1 MKTSKIGAIDIG
13 TSKVCSL
20 IAETDGTGL
29 RVLGIGSVPSQGM
42 QKGQVVNIA
51 EAGESVRA
59 SIRAAEKTAGFRME
73 SAVVTMA
80 GRHVSSGNKRGV
92 ISITG
97 NRKQTVE
104 QKDVERLLEIT
115 RSENIPPEETVLHQI
130 PRYYRVDGQD
140 GVKDPVGMF
149 GYRLDVETHTIT
161 ASVTSLENLAKCII
175 GAGVKIDNVVFEP
188 LASAAAVLTE
198 DEKRDGVLLAD
209 IGGGSTNITV
219 YKNDSVFYSSVI
231 SVAGNQITR
240 DISLGLGLTPELS
253 EEIKVRYGSLVPLP
267 QTEKPKPLVVGG
279 EEIPYEDLFDIIN
292 IRIEELLRLVLL
304 QVNNDTDGELD
315 PAGSLP
321 AGIVVTGGTANLPG
335 LAEMAQNVTHMP
347 CRIGY
352 PPRVSGIA
360 DSISGPEYAAS
371 FGLLL
376 WKLEAPEV
384 FYRQKMNNRV
394 LKNSGIIPRLIRLF
408 GKN

>member
-1 MKTSKIGAIDIG
+1 MKTNKIGAIDIG
-13 TSKVCSL
+13 TTKICSL

-29 RVLGIGSVPSQGM
+29 RVLGIGSVPSKGL

-51 EAGESVRA
+51 EARESVRA
-59 SIRAAEKTAGFRME
+59 SIRAAEKTAGFRMD
-73 SAVVTMA
+73 SAVVSMS
-80 GRHVSSGNKRGV
+80 GKHVSSGNKRGV

-104 QKDVERLLEIT
+104 KKDVERLLEIT
-115 RSENIPPEETVLHQI
+115 RSENMPPEETVLHQI
-130 PRYYRVDGQD
+130 PRYFRVDGQD

-161 ASVTSLENLAKCII
+161 ASVTSLENLTKCVV

-188 LASAAAVLTE
+188 LASAASVLTE

-209 IGGGSTNITV
+209 IGGGTTNIAV
-219 YKNDSVFYSSVI
+219 YKNDSVYYSSVI
-231 SVAGNQITR
+231 SVAGNQISR
-240 DISLGLGLTPELS
+240 DISLGLGLNPELS
-253 EEIKVRYGSLVPLP
+253 EELKVRYGSLIPLP
-267 QTEKPKPLVVGG
+267 QTEKLKPLLVDG
-279 EEIPYEDLFDIIN
+279 EEIAYEDLFDIIH
-292 IRIEELLRLVLL
+292 IRTEELLRLVLL
-304 QVNNDTDGELD
+304 QVNNDTGGELD
-315 PAGSLP
+315 PSTLP
-321 AGIVVTGGTANLPG
+321 AGIVFTGGTANLPG
-335 LAEMAQNVTHMP
+335 IAEMAQQVTQAP

-376 WKLEAPEV
+376 WKMETPEAH
-384 FYRQKMNNRV
+384 YRQKMNNRIFKNTGV
-394 LKNSGIIPRLIRLF
+394 LSRVIRIF
-408 GKN
+408 GK

>member
-13 TSKVCSL
+13 TTKVCSL

-29 RVLGIGSVPSQGM
+29 RVIGIGSVPARGM
-42 QKGQVVNIA
+42 QKGQVVNIP
-51 EAGESVRA
+51 EARESVRA
-59 SIRAAEKTAGFRME
+59 SIKAAEKTAGFQMD

-80 GRHVSSGNKRGV
+80 GKHISSGNKRGV

-104 QKDVERLLEIT
+104 QKDVARLLEIT
-115 RSENIPPEETVLHQI
+115 CSENIPPEETVLHQI
-130 PRYYRVDGQD
+130 PRYFRVDGQD

-161 ASVTSLENLAKCII
+161 ASVTSLENLAKCVI

-188 LASAAAVLTE
+188 LASAASVLTE

-209 IGGGSTNITV
+209 IGGGTTNIAV
-219 YKNDSVFYSSVI
+219 YKNDSLYYSSVI
-231 SVAGNQITR
+231 SIAGNQITR
-240 DISLGLGLTPELS
+240 DISLGLGLNPELS
-253 EEIKVRYGSLVPLP
+253 EEMKVRYGSLIPLT
-267 QTEKPKPLVVGG
+267 QTEKPKPLLVEG

-292 IRIEELLRLVLL
+292 IRTEELLRLVLL
-304 QVNNDTDGELD
+304 QVNNDTGGELT
-315 PAGSLP
+315 PASLP
-321 AGIVVTGGTANLPG
+321 AGIVLTGGTANLPG
-335 LAEMAQNVTHMP
+335 IAEMTQQVTLMP

-376 WKLEAPEV
+376 WKMESPEV
-384 FYRQKMNNRV
+384 YYRQKMNSKV
-394 LKNSGIIPRLIRLF
+394 FKNTGFLSRLIRLF
-408 GKN
+408 GK